1 MSEVEEFVLWAQ
13 APCYESEGTEAHG
26 AVEGFLLIQQQ
37 QGQHT
42 LLPAV
47 FPLPIPENSG
57 KAQVLRVHS
66 SQNPEEKA
74 AKAEG

>member
-37 QGQHT
+37 QGQHA

-47 FPLPIPENSG
+47 LGSPWG
-57 KAQVLRVHS
+57 ACCR
-66 SQNPEEKA
+66 EKA
-74 AKAEG
+74 DLGSWRKGYKTAAE